1 MNAKNEIVKIIQ
13 SMTGKYSAY
22 TIFSDWV
29 EMSAIAI
36 QNNSVIIHDEVWK
49 KREKQYMDTAKKY
62 NSKELENMSKM
73 FSLLVEALEENIEDV
88 LGDVYIKSGCYSK
101 QLGQFFTPFHLAYL
115 LAKTAYHA
123 EEMINNEVITL
134 NEPSTGGGANIIA
147 YAKVLHDNGI
157 NYQNK
162 IKVVAQD
169 LDWLA
174 VYMSY
179 VQFSLLGINGEI
191 AQGDTLREPYGGNGF
206 PAERIFRT
214 PKRMGALI

>member
-29 EMSAIAI
+29 EMSALAI

-62 NSKELENMSKM
+62 DSKELENMSKM

-88 LGDVYIKSGCYSK
+88 LGDVYMKSGCYSK

-123 EEMINNEVITL
+123 EEMQNNDVITL

-147 YAKVLHDNGI
+147 YAKVLRDNGI
-157 NYQNK
+157 NYQDK
-162 IKVVAQD
+162 IKVIAQD